1 MNSELIRK
9 IKEDIYKKLES
20 FIGTKFVVG
29 QSTDDNIYMNY
40 RKVIIDEFRKYEY
53 ELSEI
58 ADNDYIDIVYKLHF
72 TIDENRIIQDVTVVF
87 KSPDFIAD
95 YEEIE

>member
-40 RKVIIDEFRKYEY
+40 RKVIIDEFRKYE
-53 ELSEI
+53 LSEI